1 MLFGC
6 KKTAERICFKGNG
19 EALTIDIE
27 NEKTFNETDDDQDF
41 NFDSYPLE
49 EV

>member
-1 MLFGC
+1 FVKQELVNEKIRPGE
-6 KKTAERICFKGNG
+6 TIRIF
-19 EALTIDIE
+19 